1 MDSLA
6 LLEAGRLWQQPQYTE
21 TGKALLARIVAEET
35 VAVPGLG
42 TMLLPGKVGFADDSG
57 WRFNPSYLPPQLATY
72 FVRFGAPWPALR
84 DSNLRLLLET
94 APKALPGLGAL

>member
-1 MDSLA
+1 MDPAGQQLGVRLGSVDSLGA
-6 LLEAGRLWQQPQYTE
+6 AGGGALWQQPQYTE

-72 FVRFGAPWPALR
+72 FVRFWRAVAR
-84 DSNLRLLLET
+84 AAR
-94 APKALPGLGAL
+94 